1 MRHGF
6 QKSEVTKFKTSSVCR
21 SVSSVQGQSSHQVE
35 NSGKIGIDSLQT
47 HSLGIDSHYLTLPR
61 NNFRICN
68 CSLFQRRSKNIGFQ
82 KYCSQGR
89 NFIMKLQAHLT
100 IFITSVYVTNTPTI
114 SMILENLENNQR
126 IQKIIF
132 FTNKDFHLQFTQFLS
147 LKLQL
152 HRFYIISQ
160 LQDILWS
167 YLKNHKSNA
176 YNAPANGQDSFLQ
189 QLEGIQEK
197 CIKLLIKL

>member
-6 QKSEVTKFKTSSVCR
+6 QKSEVTKFKTTSVCR

-35 NSGKIGIDSLQT
+35 NSRKIGIDSLQT

-132 FTNKDFHLQFTQFLS
+132 FILQ
-147 LKLQL
+147 
-152 HRFYIISQ
+152 RFSPTVHTI
-160 LQDILWS
+160 
-167 YLKNHKSNA
+167 
-176 YNAPANGQDSFLQ
+176 SFLETLAAQ
-189 QLEGIQEK
+189 ILYHKLATRHPLELFEKSQIK
-197 CIKLLIKL
+197 CI